1 MEEVKTIARL
11 VYVVHHFL
19 VCRPDRA
26 FWNRRLFHVPQVLES
41 IPESGWQ
48 IDA

>member
-11 VYVVHHFL
+11 FYVVHHFL

-41 IPESGWQ
+41 IPEGGWQ